1 MKDYKTLISELSS
14 GLAPVA
20 PPRNIDLIAL
30 VWFLLSTLFVV
41 VVTLLIDPI
50 RPGALM
56 QLASK
61 PRFLLETMLG
71 VAAILWISLA
81 AFRSA
86 IPGALTGRFATIG
99 LFLIAL
105 WLIQYLIGL
114 ISPALEPSTLGARH
128 HCWLEAMIYSLP
140 VIVAGLFI
148 VHRNYPLRPVR
159 AGMFVG
165 LVAGLLPALFMQLAC
180 MYVPLHIIM
189 FHIMP
194 GLLMAAVSVGIAA
207 WWHAHSRGKGIA
219 D

>member
-1 MKDYKTLISELSS
+1 MKDYKTLISGLSS
-14 GLAPVA
+14 GVAPVS

-30 VWFLLSTLFVV
+30 AWFLLSTLFVV
-41 VVTLLIDPI
+41 LVTLLIDPI

-71 VAAILWISLA
+71 VTAILWVSLA

-86 IPGALTGRFATIG
+86 IPGALTGRFATAG

-105 WLIQYLIGL
+105 WLIQYVIGL
-114 ISPALEPSTLGARH
+114 VSPALEPSTLGDRH
-128 HCWLEAMIYSLP
+128 HCWLEAIIYSLP
-140 VIVAGLFI
+140 VTVAGLSV
-148 VHRNYPLRPVR
+148 VHRKYPLRPVR
-159 AGMFVG
+159 AGLFVG
-165 LVAGLLPALFMQLAC
+165 LVAGMLPALFMQLAC
-180 MYVPLHIIM
+180 MYEPLHIIM
-189 FHIMP
+189 FHILP

-207 WWHAHSRGKGIA
+207 WWHVHQRSRENT